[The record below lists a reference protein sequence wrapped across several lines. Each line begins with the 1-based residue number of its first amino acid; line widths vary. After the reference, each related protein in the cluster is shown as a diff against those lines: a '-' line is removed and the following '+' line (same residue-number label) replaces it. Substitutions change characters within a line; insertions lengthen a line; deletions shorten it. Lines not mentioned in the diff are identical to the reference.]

1 MVKVHTIEMIEHS
14 ANSTPYVT
22 AHADMINGA
31 LVSLGTNNTTAAPAT
46 GKELYIVL
54 NTQVGDKEYAREYP
68 IKAGEFVNLFKL
80 SSWVGKEINVTEEN
94 FVSTSG
100 VAVGNEITFDATT
113 FKFKKASATT
123 GDVAFTVTAT
133 INGGFRLLIKIK

>member
-1 MVKVHTIEMIEHS
+1 MSEVWRKNQEETQSFRDNAIS
-14 ANSTPYVT
+14 YRN
-22 AHADMINGA
+22 
-31 LVSLGTNNTTAAPAT
+31 
-46 GKELYIVL
+46 L
-54 NTQVGDKEYAREYP
+54 NYYRCDKEYAREYP
-68 IKAGEFVNLFKL
+68 IKTGEFVNLFKL

-100 VAVGNEITFDATT
+100 VAVGNEVTFDATT

-123 GDVAFTVTAT
+123 GDVAFTVTAA